1 MSKFIDLTNQ
11 KFGRLTVLERDY
23 SKKRTSWICKC
34 DCGNIKTV
42 SSSNLKQG
50 HTQSCGCLQK
60 ERVSNASIKDLK
72 GQKFGRLT
80 VLEKDIIKKSKAG
93 DIYWLC
99 QCECGNIVS
108 INGSNLRSGNTKSCG
123 CLKKE
128 RVSEINTKDLKG
140 KVFGKLTVLEKD
152 NTVERKDGRVY
163 WKCRCE
169 CGNIKIIRGKELLNG
184 YTKSCGCLVSQGEE
198 LVSKILTKCGI
209 SYLSQYSFKDLQ
221 GDSALLRFD
230 FAIFKEEKL
239 YCLIEYQGK
248 QHYQDIPFFGGEEG
262 FYKQTKYDSLKR
274 KYCEDNNIKLIEI
287 PYWDLDK
294 IDEEYILNLINNKE
308 I

>member
-152 NTVERKDGRVY
+152 NTIERKTAGY
-163 WKCRCE
+163 I
-169 CGNIKIIRGKELLNG
+169 GNVGVNVVILKL
-184 YTKSCGCLVSQGEE
+184 SGE
-198 LVSKILTKCGI
+198 KN
-209 SYLSQYSFKDLQ
+209 F
-221 GDSALLRFD
+221 
-230 FAIFKEEKL
+230 
-239 YCLIEYQGK
+239 
-248 QHYQDIPFFGGEEG
+248 
-262 FYKQTKYDSLKR
+262 
-274 KYCEDNNIKLIEI
+274 
-287 PYWDLDK
+287 
-294 IDEEYILNLINNKE
+294 
-308 I
+308 